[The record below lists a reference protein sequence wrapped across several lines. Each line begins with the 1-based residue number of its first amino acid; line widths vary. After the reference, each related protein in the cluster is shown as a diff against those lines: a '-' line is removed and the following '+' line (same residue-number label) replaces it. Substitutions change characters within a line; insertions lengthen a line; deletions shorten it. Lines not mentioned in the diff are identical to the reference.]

1 MRTHPPPSHPP
12 ALGDEPQLLRKEH
25 LLGTHPFGRKSQ
37 EHEAIREISGSAKS
51 PDPVWVGAN
60 SLYLPGPLVMV
71 TACIFFAPGTWLY
84 VTITPR
90 VALAAL
96 SPSHCVVSALLGVT
110 HMLVTSP
117 TGAACMS
124 HSVQAIPALVE
135 APPQPPPP
143 PPPLRAPPPP
153 AKEPRTTAKEPRTTS
168 DAEAQTRSARS
179 PRNVF
184 DVSGLLSWLL
194 SSSLSSGGTAEPR
207 LVFPPHWEAP
217 A

>member
-1 MRTHPPPSHPP
+1 MRTQPPSSHSP
-12 ALGDEPQLLRKEH
+12 ALGGEPQVLWKEH

-60 SLYLPGPLVMV
+60 NLYLPGPLVMV

-135 APPQPPPP
+135 APPTSPPA
-143 PPPLRAPPPP
+143 PPLRAPPPP
-153 AKEPRTTAKEPRTTS
+153 AKKPRTTS

>member
-1 MRTHPPPSHPP
+1 MCEAADPVRTQPPPTHTP
-12 ALGDEPQLLRKEH
+12 ALGDEPQVLWKEH

-135 APPQPPPP
+135 APPTSPPA
-143 PPPLRAPPPP
+143 PPLRAPPPP
-153 AKEPRTTAKEPRTTS
+153 AKKPRTTS